1 VGLRGPR
8 SHSLSLKS
16 QLRREFGKP
25 PDIEPIATRVPTSSA
40 AIRVRRH
47 RERQKNGRLVVMVEL
62 DASDL
67 ETLVEAQLLD
77 GRADCFNREA
87 IAMAIRNYL
96 QISRNA

>member
-1 VGLRGPR
+1 VGLRGPHAR
-8 SHSLSLKS
+8 SIRL
-16 QLRREFGKP
+16 KP
-25 PDIEPIATRVPTSSA
+25 PPRRRYEPVATPGPMSSA
-40 AIRVRRH
+40 AARVRRH

-77 GRADCFNREA
+77 GRADCCNREA